1 MSQKVRIVGVKHSGG
16 SVYLGEDRGNPMWTK
31 NPDKIMDYLSD
42 GWRSRFNQHRQYR
55 TKRRLLLDPKTEEKL
70 WVDVPLG
77 GTDLSEERTDA
88 QARKE
93 CSWLSV
99 LPTAVISSA
108 RVREETEWFSALKR
122 IKTLLK
128 QGKSRKEAGE
138 PPEFKSFHQNGQR
151 FTCWFNGGENAN
163 FHQTGRKSGVV
174 TITGMTPRKLQKPG
188 EPSHWKINIRVR
200 TSQPIRP
207 YTSVEVNWT
216 KKELVF
222 VNEPLPVTDTHTG
235 AVVGIDMGVANTFTT
250 SDGETAHIPT
260 ESPSTQQRYLEL
272 ERKLARQD
280 RTNGAKADGDKS
292 AKYRSNRRTKTVS
305 EMARIKGHEARR
317 REDWQHKQTTRLVRE
332 YDVIALEDL
341 NVEGMTKSARGTK
354 EKPGKRVRQKAGLN
368 RSILEQNWGRFQEML
383 EYKTQLA
390 DKILVP
396 VNPAFTSQQCSQC
409 GHTSA
414 QNRESQAIFEC
425 VECGHKQNADVNA
438 AQNILIKGLETLD
451 ETGQDYGLGRGGE
464 VRLVSKDNST
474 ADETLTPALHR

>member
-1 MSQKVRIVGVKHSGG
+1 MSQKVRITGVKHSGG
-16 SVYLGEDRGNPMWTK
+16 SVYLGEDRGNPMWTR
-31 NPDKIMDYLSD
+31 NPNRIMDYLSD

-55 TKRRLLLDPKTEEKL
+55 TKRRLLVDPKTEERL

-77 GTDLSEERTDA
+77 GADLPEEQTDA

-93 CSWLSV
+93 YSWLSV

-108 RVREETEWFSALKR
+108 RVREETEWFASLKR
-122 IKTLLK
+122 IKALME
-128 QGKSRKEAGE
+128 QGKSKKEAGE

-216 KKELVF
+216 KRELVF

-260 ESPSTQQRYLEL
+260 ESPETQQRYLEL
-272 ERKLARQD
+272 EKKLARQD
-280 RTNGAKADGDKS
+280 RTNVAKAGGDKS
-292 AKYRSNRRTKTVS
+292 AKYSSNRRAKTVA
-305 EMARIKGHEARR
+305 EMARIKGHQARR

-332 YDVIALEDL
+332 YDVIAIENLQVK
-341 NVEGMTKSARGTK
+341 NMTKSAKGTK
-354 EKPGKRVRQKAGLN
+354 EKPSKRVKQKSGLN
-368 RSILEQNWGRFQEML
+368 RAILEQNWGRFREML
-383 EYKTQLA
+383 EYKTKLA
-390 DKILVP
+390 NKILVP
-396 VNPAFTSQQCSQC
+396 VSPAYTSQQCSAC

-414 QNRESQAIFEC
+414 QNRESQAVFEC
-425 VECGHKQNADVNA
+425 VECGHKMHADLNA
-438 AQNILIKGLETLD
+438 ATNILALGLSSLS
-451 ETGQDYGLGRGGE
+451 ETGQDYGLERGGE
-464 VRLVSKDNST
+464 VRLAPIGDST